1 MITIYVFPFFLTD
14 QNTTSRKCGSEA
26 AASITSLYTED
37 ARAPALSTARTPAPP
52 NLPCRRSG
60 RGRQSRQGRHVSRQG
75 QKSRQGC
82 QERATFVTTLPA
94 RGVSL
99 QVRNVTLHKHLAIH
113 HCSFLCLARPP
124 YPRRRAEAPGV
135 GVLYCPSCPLLVY
148 HWPRI

>member
-37 ARAPALSTARTPAPP
+37 ARAPALSTARTPAPR
-52 NLPCRRSG
+52 NLPCLRCG
-60 RGRQSRQGRHVSRQG
+60 RGRPSRQGF
-75 QKSRQGC
+75 

-94 RGVSL
+94 GSLGASL
-99 QVRNVTLHKHLAIH
+99 QVLNVSMHKHLAIH
-113 HCSFLCLARPP
+113 RCSCLCLARRP

-135 GVLYCPSCPLLVY
+135 WVLYRRSCPLLVH
-148 HWPRI
+148 HWPHT